1 MWSLLSV
8 FNVYTHQPSCR
19 LHAAQ
24 AVVVAAGVWSGEL
37 LAAATKD
44 DSWSRA
50 FAPRRGHLL
59 VLDHPTGM
67 PALQTGMMEV
77 AYAKY
82 YAALCSMPATGT
94 QSQDVD
100 IIFTAT
106 TSKTGQ
112 LLVGECMEGINRTKG
127 V

>member
-1 MWSLLSV
+1 
-8 FNVYTHQPSCR
+8 
-19 LHAAQ
+19 
-24 AVVVAAGVWSGEL
+24 
-37 LAAATKD
+37 
-44 DSWSRA
+44 
-50 FAPRRGHLL
+50 
-59 VLDHPTGM
+59 M